1 MTVLSTDI
9 EAVWQ
14 SVLWEHPTI
23 VAITPNIHQYDI
35 SVQSEFDVELLCFEG
50 EVNFFLARTLRR
62 SEPILTQQTRYTFQ
76 VEVSYYLQQA
86 DIAQNTYRT
95 VRDRLETLDDLVR
108 TAMGKTWSSTV
119 DFWQGGVPTA
129 IKEIEVNER
138 TCWTGAITYTAF
150 KTT

>member
-14 SVLWEHPTI
+14 STIWEHPTV
-23 VAITPNIHQYDI
+23 VAITPNCYQYDI
-35 SVQSEFDVELLCFEG
+35 SVQSELDVALLCNEG
-50 EVNFFLARTLRR
+50 EVNFFLAKTLRR

-108 TAMGKTWSSTV
+108 TSLGKTWGSTV
-119 DFWQGGVPTA
+119 DYWQGGVPTA
-129 IKEIEVNER
+129 IREIEISER

>member
-1 MTVLSTDI
+1 
-9 EAVWQ
+9 
-14 SVLWEHPTI
+14 
-23 VAITPNIHQYDI
+23 VAITPMIYQYDI
-35 SVQSEFDVELLCFEG
+35 SVQSELDVSLLCYEG
-50 EVNFFLARTLRR
+50 EVNFILAKTLRR
-62 SEPILTQQTRYTFQ
+62 SFPILSQQTRYTFQ

-108 TAMGKTWSSTV
+108 TAMGKTWSGTV

-129 IKEIEVNER
+129 INEIEVNER

>member
-9 EAVWQ
+9 EEVWQ
-14 SVLWEHPTI
+14 STIWEHPDI
-23 VAITPNIHQYDI
+23 VAITPKSYQYDI
-35 SVQSEFDVELLCFEG
+35 SVQSELDVDLLCYES
-50 EVNFFLARTLRR
+50 EVNFFIAKTLRR
-62 SEPILTQQTRYTFQ
+62 SSPILSQQTRYTFQ

-95 VRDRLETLDDLVR
+95 VRDRLEALDDLVR
-108 TAMGKTWSSTV
+108 TALGKTWGSTV
-119 DFWQGGVPTA
+119 DYWEGGVPTP
-129 IKEIEVNER
+129 IREIEISER